1 VSPEEE
7 RIRGNKAQRVLADDL
22 YIEAFSSVRER
33 IVSQLSQAETTGD
46 KRQRLNDLLVAL
58 STVNRYL
65 EQVMTGGK
73 MAAQE
78 IERQRTLKERVLGL

>member
-1 VSPEEE
+1 MSPEEE
-7 RIRGNKAQRVLADDL
+7 QVRGHKAQRVLADEL
-22 YIEAFSSVRER
+22 YQEAFASVREQ
-33 IVSQLSQAETTGD
+33 IVSLLSQAETTGD

-58 STVNRYL
+58 SKVNRYL

-78 IERQRTLKERVLGL
+78 IERQRPLKERIFG